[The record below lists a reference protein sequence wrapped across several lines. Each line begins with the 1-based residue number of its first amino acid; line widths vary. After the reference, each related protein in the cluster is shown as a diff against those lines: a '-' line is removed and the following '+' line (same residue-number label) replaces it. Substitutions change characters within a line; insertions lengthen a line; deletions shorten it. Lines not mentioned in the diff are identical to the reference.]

1 MPLPTRLLLTLG
13 LLLAGATGVAAGE
26 TRTAAL
32 APVSGAGTPGQQPAH
47 LNATGGTTPPIGYV
61 RFCSD
66 HGTDCVAAGDIVFEM
81 DLGKS
86 QLAQLEKVNSSI
98 NEAVD
103 PVTDMEHF
111 GETERWSY
119 PSDGKGDCED
129 YVLAKRKALL
139 DMGWPAS
146 VLLIT
151 VVRDKDGDGHAVL
164 TVVTD
169 HGDLILDNQVAEI
182 LPWKET
188 GYRFVKRQ
196 SQGDPALWVALG
208 ESRSPPV
215 VGGGR

>member
-1 MPLPTRLLLTLG
+1 MPLHTRLLLTLG
-13 LLLAGATGVAAGE
+13 LLFAGATGVAAGE

-32 APVSGAGTPGQQPAH
+32 TPGGGGISVQQPAH
-47 LNATGGTTPPIGYV
+47 LNAIGGTTPPIGYV
-61 RFCSD
+61 RFCAD
-66 HGTDCVAAGDIVFEM
+66 HGSDCVAAGDVVFEM
-81 DLGKS
+81 QMDKS
-86 QLAQLEKVNSSI
+86 RFSQLEKVNASI

-103 PVTDMEHF
+103 PVTDLEHF

-119 PSDGKGDCED
+119 PTDGKGDCED
-129 YVLAKRKALL
+129 YVLAKRKSLMAL
-139 DMGWPAS
+139 GWPAS

-169 HGDLILDNQVAEI
+169 HGDLILDNQAPHI
-182 LPWKET
+182 LSWKDT

-196 SQGDPALWVALG
+196 SHGDPALWVALG
-208 ESRSPPV
+208 EGRSPPV